1 MPTRPEKLS
10 SIKDKDTVV
19 SPVKVYTR
27 ECGYRGCA
35 FQTGDHMPSAK
46 EYHKWLLENHFGNEH
61 TVPPLEM
68 LEGAVDRDSWNT
80 FVEWWRHYTAI
91 MMYPGEDHR
100 RSVLQMRL
108 GAVGTALC
116 DKLGDVYFKL
126 SELDLL
132 LEVMEITRNAPEQ
145 PPKQEQLVGD
155 MIAVDEVP
163 FKEQEKTIGAENRF
177 KADEVTVDKQEVTIG
192 NGNVIMATK
201 VTGGYILKVLN
212 TKLKD
217 LKPDLTPDLKSSKTV
232 EAASVAIE
240 SVMWAKLGEPVVVN
254 APRADPEQEAA
265 KDNAGRAGNGLE
277 VDTVTGGSGTV
288 KLSVSKGV
296 VYAVRVMSKK
306 REEPVGRINK

>member
-1 MPTRPEKLS
+1 MEVEELGLPHPRHVWAGGGGLPVVGQDDAHQAREDHGCKRHGTVKLS

-46 EYHKWLLENHFGNEH
+46 EYHKWLLENHFGKEH

-116 DKLGDVYFKL
+116 DKLGAEYFKL
-126 SELDLL
+126 SELELL
-132 LEVMEITRNAPEQ
+132 LEVMKITRDAHEEL
-145 PPKQEQLVGD
+145 PKQEQL
-155 MIAVDEVP
+155 IEVDEVP
-163 FKEQEKTIGAENRF
+163 FKEKEKKIGAENRF
-177 KADEVTVDKQEVTIG
+177 KAEERTFNKQEVTIDA
-192 NGNVIMATK
+192 GNVVMATRVPGGVMLK
-201 VTGGYILKVLN
+201 VVKKNLKVL
-212 TKLKD
+212 KS
-217 LKPDLTPDLKSSKTV
+217 DLKSDPKPVPVSDIEKQDLKLDLKSDLRRYETV
-232 EAASVAIE
+232 EVAVE

-254 APRADPEQEAA
+254 
-265 KDNAGRAGNGLE
+265 
-277 VDTVTGGSGTV
+277 
-288 KLSVSKGV
+288 
-296 VYAVRVMSKK
+296 
-306 REEPVGRINK
+306 

>member
-1 MPTRPEKLS
+1 VKLS

-46 EYHKWLLENHFGNEH
+46 EYHKWLLENHFGKEH

-116 DKLGDVYFKL
+116 DKLGAEYFKL
-126 SELDLL
+126 SELELL
-132 LEVMEITRNAPEQ
+132 LEVMKITRDAHEEL
-145 PPKQEQLVGD
+145 PKQEQL
-155 MIAVDEVP
+155 IEVDEVP
-163 FKEQEKTIGAENRF
+163 FKEKEKKIGAENRF
-177 KADEVTVDKQEVTIG
+177 KAEERTFNKQEVTIDA
-192 NGNVIMATK
+192 GNVVMATRVPGGVMLK
-201 VTGGYILKVLN
+201 VVKKNLKVL
-212 TKLKD
+212 KS
-217 LKPDLTPDLKSSKTV
+217 DLKSDPKPVPVSDIEKQDLKLDLKSDLRRYETV
-232 EAASVAIE
+232 EVAVE
-240 SVMWAKLGEPVVVN
+240 SGSC
-254 APRADPEQEAA
+254 PRS
-265 KDNAGRAGNGLE
+265 GRNLW
-277 VDTVTGGSGTV
+277 GGSTSRGSLWGRSSIRGSLQRS
-288 KLSVSKGV
+288 LSRTSSGGWWRKP
-296 VYAVRVMSKK
+296 VMMCRWLWAS
-306 REEPVGRINK
+306 RRR